1 MSAEAQQRVEQQLPA
16 RIATMDVSTETAPWS
31 LIDKDLRLLPEF
43 TIEKV
48 MDYFLY
54 QKESDGLARQDWKS
68 FNSKGFKLFREGHVQ
83 KIYAS
88 ISTKFN
94 RVNVK
99 ATCLPEM
106 KKDRA
111 YSLLMALDRATAN
124 VCSAQCSCPA
134 GKGPCGSCKH
144 LAALCFALEDFVK
157 MRSVVLEKG
166 EDACTSLMQKWNQ
179 PRKKRLES
187 KKVEDIDFSSIPH
200 GKEAPIRVH
209 HHSYDPSP
217 CEMQKTTKNEL
228 EEFTEQLKKALQVP
242 CGFLHFL
249 TNPSE
254 ETPKVHSLP
263 LTPRSIQNTSQ
274 NISE

>member
-1 MSAEAQQRVEQQLPA
+1 MISAEAQQRVEQQQPA
-16 RIATMDVSTETAPWS
+16 RIATMDVSTEVAPWS
-31 LIDKDLRLLPEF
+31 LIDKELRLLPEF

-54 QKESDGLARQDWKS
+54 QKESDGLAKS

-94 RVNVK
+94 HVNVK

-111 YSLLMALDRATAN
+111 YSLLMTLDRVTAN

-166 EDACTSLMQKWNQ
+166 EDAYTSLMQNGINQ
-179 PRKKRLES
+179 GRK
-187 KKVEDIDFSSIPH
+187 D
-200 GKEAPIRVH
+200 
-209 HHSYDPSP
+209 
-217 CEMQKTTKNEL
+217 
-228 EEFTEQLKKALQVP
+228 
-242 CGFLHFL
+242 
-249 TNPSE
+249 
-254 ETPKVHSLP
+254 
-263 LTPRSIQNTSQ
+263 
-274 NISE
+274 